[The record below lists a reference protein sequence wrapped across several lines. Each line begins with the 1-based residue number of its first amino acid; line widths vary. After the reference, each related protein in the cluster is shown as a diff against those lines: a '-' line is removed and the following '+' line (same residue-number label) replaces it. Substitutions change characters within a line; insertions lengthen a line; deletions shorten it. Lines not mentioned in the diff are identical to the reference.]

1 MILKSKS
8 SSKESCIL
16 SLFHLKAETKNL
28 NLHLQD
34 SFIFNLLKSHIFL
47 FLLLLPLLPISPS
60 IQVSLSLSLSQVWF
74 VDRKRNDGGGLYG
87 MRRGKVGFFFNE
99 NGTGSSMVLYS
110 LMGSVEG
117 ILVIAWC
124 WGYFG
129 ILVMWSLIKITII

>member
-60 IQVSLSLSLSQVWF
+60 IQVSLSLSLSLKY
-74 VDRKRNDGGGLYG
+74 DLLIGRG
-87 MRRGKVGFFFNE
+87 MMVVG
-99 NGTGSSMVLYS
+99 Y
-110 LMGSVEG
+110 MG
-117 ILVIAWC
+117 
-124 WGYFG
+124 
-129 ILVMWSLIKITII
+129 